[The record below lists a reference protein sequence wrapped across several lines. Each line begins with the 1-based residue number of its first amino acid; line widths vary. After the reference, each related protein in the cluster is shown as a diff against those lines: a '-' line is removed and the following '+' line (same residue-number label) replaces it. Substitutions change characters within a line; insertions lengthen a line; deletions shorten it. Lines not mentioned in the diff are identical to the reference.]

1 MDKVFCFKIFG
12 LRGGSSAGRAPEWH
26 SGGRGF
32 KSPPLHS
39 LISRKLFHLLSII
52 LIFPVLFLNDN
63 YRIAFSISF
72 LIIVL
77 VIDILRLKN
86 KNFGKFFLS
95 IFRGILKKNEINDWT
110 GATYLAIS
118 YALINILFE
127 KEIVV
132 FSLIIL
138 AICDPVA
145 AIFGTY
151 IKPNIRIYKK
161 SINGLIGFYI
171 SGIILSL
178 ILFNNISL
186 FSKILA
192 VLISGIVEIFTPIDD
207 NLSVPLTTAFVLK
220 FI

>member
-1 MDKVFCFKIFG
+1 
-12 LRGGSSAGRAPEWH
+12 
-26 SGGRGF
+26 
-32 KSPPLHS
+32 
-39 LISRKLFHLLSII
+39 LLSVI
-52 LIFPVLFLNDN
+52 LIFPVLFLSDN
-63 YRIAFSISF
+63 YRIVFSISF
-72 LIIVL
+72 LIVVL
-77 VIDILRLKN
+77 LIDVLRLKN
-86 KNFGKFFLS
+86 RNFGKLFLS
-95 IFRGILKKNEINDWT
+95 IFRSILKKDEINDWT

-127 KEIVV
+127 KEIVI

-138 AICDPVA
+138 AICDPIA

-151 IKPNIRIYKK
+151 IRPNIKIHRK
-161 SINGLIGFYI
+161 SINGLIGFYL

-178 ILFNNISL
+178 LFFDNISL

-207 NLSVPLTTAFVLK
+207 NLSVPLTTAFILK